1 MGALLSIVSGG
12 ATGLLGVVFQRFFD
26 WLNVK
31 ANLQRDKLKYDHEAN
46 MKDKDAAIMA
56 QEWAGRLKVSQTEAD
71 AAKDVASSQAF
82 AQSLFKEPERYAVG
96 EAPKN
101 WMGTLG
107 WFGLACT
114 DILRGIVRPALTL
127 YLCVLVT
134 GIWYEAQ
141 ALINKEDLDPS
152 QALGIVTLLVDT
164 ILYVWTTCTLWW
176 FGTRNAQQPPKGR
189 TGG

>member
-31 ANLQRDKLKYDHEAN
+31 ANLQRDKLKYDHEGN

-56 QEWAGRLKVSQTEAD
+56 QEWAARTKVAQIEGDTT
-71 AAKDVASSQAF
+71 KDVAASKAF
-82 AQSLFKEPERYAVG
+82 EASMFHEPDHYTVG

-101 WMGTLG
+101 WMGTFG
-107 WFGLACT
+107 WFMLACT
-114 DILRGIVRPALTL
+114 DVLRGIVRPALTL

-134 GIWYEAQ
+134 GIWVEAQ
-141 ALINKEDLDPS
+141 SLINKEDLEPA
-152 QALGIVTLLVDT
+152 QALAIVTLLVDT

-176 FGTRNAQQPPKGR
+176 FGTRNAQQPPKPR
-189 TGG
+189 